1 MELRKHRRFRD
12 QFRSHFSSSFAG
24 LPGEGLV
31 HDPRAELF
39 IREARVCWTLGRE
52 FGVAFAALQPD
63 VSKRLM
69 QVLAT
74 LNVEMRS

>member
-1 MELRKHRRFRD
+1 
-12 QFRSHFSSSFAG
+12 
-24 LPGEGLV
+24 V

-39 IREARVCWTLGRE
+39 IWEARVCWTLGCE
-52 FGVAFAALQPD
+52 YGVAFAALQPD